1 MLYYRTYTIKQNKN
15 GSSLKK
21 KKPKKKRNWRGVTSP
36 TWQVDKIV
44 FTMYFLKCLIFHHTP
59 GVIFLELES
68 KKAQGFGNQY
78 WKTYRIK
85 QQKTNKREW
94 ERKSERRETE
104 NILKTHL
111 SAQMQINWC
120 CFLKSMEASARNT
133 ASFDLN
139 FKVSQVNFLLMRK
152 CKTLKPLFVSFIL
165 WDNCKNKYVLLLYR
179 YSDNYCICVFEVSCS
194 RYFHNKIV
202 ILDLSGG

>member
-1 MLYYRTYTIKQNKN
+1 
-15 GSSLKK
+15 
-21 KKPKKKRNWRGVTSP
+21 
-36 TWQVDKIV
+36 
-44 FTMYFLKCLIFHHTP
+44 MYFLKCLIFHHTP
-59 GVIFLELES
+59 RVIFLELES
-68 KKAQGFGNQY
+68 KRAQGFGNQY

-120 CFLKSMEASARNT
+120 FFLKSMETSARNT

-179 YSDNYCICVFEVSCS
+179 YSDNYCICVFKYHVHDI
-194 RYFHNKIV
+194 FTIK
-202 ILDLSGG
+202 LSFWI